1 MDILHF
7 FGIETDETEV
17 ELFHTGDVPLQGFQY
32 HVVAGRYVHGAAQ
45 ALLCAYQDAVDGG
58 VEFGHDAL
66 SFLEGYISLD
76 HKYRS
81 VGKMFPDIAL
91 VEVEGRQCGTSD
103 GNLTRYC
110 PYEPFNIAGLGRITV
125 TVVSLYQVRYR
136 TGFDKQLDLPHESQS
151 CILFRVSRAV
161 VVQLTDAAEFLDDD
175 TVYLVFSFRGTEGMC
190 PYPVFLSCEVPEFTR
205 DDRLADKFG
214 EFVLVVHVLVLFLD
228 AEYSGF
234 PRTVAGTE
242 KDMPPE
248 GGERCSVI
256 RVVLFLYLVVPVFV
270 VDLRAPA
277 YHVYG
282 VVVE

>member
-32 HVVAGRYVHGAAQ
+32 HVVAGRYVHRAAQ
-45 ALLCAYQDAVDGG
+45 ALLRAYQDTVDGG
-58 VEFGHDAL
+58 IELRHDFLTFPEGHV
-66 SFLEGYISLD
+66 SLD
-76 HKYRS
+76 HEYRP
-81 VGKMFPDIAL
+81 VGEMCPDIAL

-175 TVYLVFSFRGTEGMC
+175 TVHLVFPFRGTDGMC
-190 PYPVFLSCEVPEFTR
+190 PYPVFLSREVPEFTG
-205 DDRLADKFG
+205 DDRLAYEFG
-214 EFVLVVHVLVLFLD
+214 EFVLVVHVLVLFLY
-228 AEYSGF
+228 AEYGGF

-242 KDMPPE
+242 KDVSPE
-248 GGERCSVI
+248 GGERCPVI
-256 RVVLFLYLVVPVFV
+256 RVVLFLYFAVPVFV
-270 VDLRAPA
+270 VDLRAPT